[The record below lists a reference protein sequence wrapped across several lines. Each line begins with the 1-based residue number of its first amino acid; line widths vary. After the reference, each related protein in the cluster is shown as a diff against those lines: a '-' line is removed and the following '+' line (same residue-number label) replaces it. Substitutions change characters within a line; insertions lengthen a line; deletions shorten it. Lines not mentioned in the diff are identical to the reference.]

1 MLRKLF
7 LLLVLFSS
15 VVGCSRSPSYKGYV
29 PVTQE
34 EATAF
39 AEQLVER
46 TSQGDVSW
54 YLEICADIDS
64 QAAVYAFAGLDV
76 PIDLKDP
83 TEEFEDFLR
92 DTAHEMNK
100 KIAVCIRELR
110 LLEVKEAGNTYVAF
124 FEFTLEKM
132 NEKTAT
138 GDMIT
143 SEEHLTFV
151 KKRDTGEIFI
161 AAIGMNL

>member
-46 TSQGDVSW
+46 TSQGDTSW
-54 YLEICADIDS
+54 CLDIAEDIDS
-64 QAAVYAFAGLDV
+64 VAAIYATAGLDI
-76 PIDLKDP
+76 PTDLRNP
-83 TEEFEDFLR
+83 TEESRNAWRSSVLEVNRTLAERLR
-92 DTAHEMNK
+92 KLRLVEIKDHFNTY
-100 KIAVCIRELR
+100 IAV
-110 LLEVKEAGNTYVAF
+110 
-124 FEFTLEKM
+124 FEFTNEISDGTTSKM
-132 NEKTAT
+132 AT
-138 GDMIT
+138 TVNRIV
-143 SEEHLTFV
+143 LL
-151 KKRDTGEIFI
+151 KRGDTGKIVI
-161 AAIGMNL
+161 ATIGTTS